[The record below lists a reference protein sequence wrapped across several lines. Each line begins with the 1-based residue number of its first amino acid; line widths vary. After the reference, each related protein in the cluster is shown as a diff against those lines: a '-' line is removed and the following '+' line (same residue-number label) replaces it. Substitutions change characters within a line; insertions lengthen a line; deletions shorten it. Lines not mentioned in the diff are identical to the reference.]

1 MWSSGP
7 RTAAGWNS
15 SFVGVGRTVVHPSR
29 QEEKLKTTSRRTI
42 SAIIAALCLV
52 AAAFA
57 IPASAKGGKGKGG
70 GHGKGQGKKATIQ
83 SWDESTSTLV
93 LTNKKG
99 FEQTFTVADD
109 ARLTKVVPCD
119 DDDGMD
125 DDGMD
130 DDGMDDDGMDDDDAD
145 DDGMDDDDADD
156 DDADSDDS
164 DDDDADDDDAD
175 SDDDSDD
182 DDSDD
187 DDSDDDSDDDDADSD
202 DSDSDDDDAD
212 SEDKTCGNLDATTAD
227 LVAGYRVLNFKAED
241 GVIYKLKVK
250 VPHLEP
256 EPEPEHCDDPSTA
269 DVVEECLT
277 DEETEVVEPP
287 VEEPPAT

>member
-182 DDSDD
+182 DDS
-187 DDSDDDSDDDDADSD
+187 
-202 DSDSDDDDAD
+202 
-212 SEDKTCGNLDATTAD
+212 EDKTCGNLDATTAD